1 MVRKKTRWMPPIG
14 SIATYIGRSSSLA
27 RGGYNVRVVAETCAD
42 RMVVEAIGRSG
53 APVRFTVKRENLH
66 RSSQDCSTNRYTAF
80 VASFRVLWLARSVA
94 SRRFSAGFSCLI
106 RYSAIDALE
115 RSG

>member
-53 APVRFTVKRENLH
+53 APVRFTVKRENLAPL
-66 RSSQDCSTNRYTAF
+66 QPGLFD
-80 VASFRVLWLARSVA
+80 
-94 SRRFSAGFSCLI
+94 
-106 RYSAIDALE
+106 
-115 RSG
+115 